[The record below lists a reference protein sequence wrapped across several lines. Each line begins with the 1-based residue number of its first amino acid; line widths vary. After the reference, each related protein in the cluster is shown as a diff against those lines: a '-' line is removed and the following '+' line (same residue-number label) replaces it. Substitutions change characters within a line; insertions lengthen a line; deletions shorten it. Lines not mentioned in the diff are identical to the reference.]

1 MLNTSHLKESS
12 MDHIVNDLVNQ
23 ILDHVKDSF
32 LTISDVIA
40 EKIVDSFNATK
51 VHVEK
56 SVSETIKRELDG
68 LHELYEPK
76 KKKLDKAILFMV
88 TWKTVWAILT

>member
-23 ILDHVKDSF
+23 ILDSNFKDSF
-32 LTISDVIA
+32 LTISEFLPLVIA

-51 VHVEK
+51 IHVEK

-68 LHELYEPK
+68 LHELYE
-76 KKKLDKAILFMV
+76 A
-88 TWKTVWAILT
+88 